1 MARPEKRGLDYFPL
15 DVDFM
20 RNRKVRRINRMHGA
34 LGIIV
39 IIELYGRIY
48 HENGYY
54 LSWDE
59 DTCFDIYEEL
69 NTENPEQ
76 IQAIVESC
84 LQVGLFHAELYETQ
98 HVLTSNGVQRR
109 YKACC
114 GRRGYVRISP
124 ELNLIECP
132 QEEKEVKPTEAPVQA
147 PEKTVEVPATSIS
160 TEVKPVE
167 MPELFPT
174 ETGLMHTET
183 ELMHTETELL
193 YTETPQTKQNKT
205 KANKKEINLPHTP
218 SQNGGGNEKMT
229 LERLKDYFSPPDYA
243 LDKKTHNYDGLLER
257 LYAIGVCCRDEV
269 DAILRLSRYGE
280 IGHPVWSIIVHGK
293 WAGEKKPI
301 TAPAK
306 YIIKVLLNFQKSAN
320 S

>member
-20 RNRKVRRINRMHGA
+20 RNRKVRRINRKHGA

-39 IIELYGRIY
+39 IIELYSRIY

-54 LSWDE
+54 LPWDE
-59 DTCFDIYEEL
+59 DICYDIYEEL
-69 NTENPEQ
+69 NSENPQQ
-76 IQAIVESC
+76 IQTIVESC

-98 HVLTSNGVQRR
+98 HVLTSNGVQCR

-114 GRRGYVRISP
+114 GRRGSAQISP

-132 QEEKEVKPTEAPVQA
+132 LEKEEVTPAEAPAQA
-147 PEKTVEVPATSIS
+147 SEKPVEVATTCIP

-174 ETGLMHTET
+174 ET

-193 YTETPQTKQNKT
+193 YTEMPQTKENKT
-205 KANKKEINLPHTP
+205 ESKAEKRKINLPQTP
-218 SQNGGGNEKMT
+218 SENGGGSEKMT
-229 LERLKDYFSPPDYA
+229 LERLKNYFSPPDYA
-243 LDKKTHNYDGLLER
+243 LEKKTHNYDGLLER

-301 TAPAK
+301 AAPGK
-306 YIIKVLLNFQKSAN
+306 YVIKVLLNIQKSAN